1 MQNKLF
7 VFLLLLYNFTG
18 YSQGEFNN
26 WYFGWHA
33 GMTFNTGPPISL
45 PTSPIAQSTLVSG
58 FSISDSA
65 GNFLFCSEGK
75 KIYDKFLNVTPNG
88 AGLLGGGSDCQS
100 AIALQLPGNSRIYYI
115 VTAGH
120 DPGPFGPVIGLYYS
134 VFNMDLNGGLG
145 DIVPGMKNIALPYG
159 DSVVDQLTATRHANN
174 RDYWIVVLNHAKT
187 NNYLAYRLTASGIDP
202 TPVISP
208 TNFKTKMGFRSNCG
222 YLKISFDGRHL
233 VCSDSMHEV
242 CTFNTTTGIVT
253 PRFTF
258 SVNYPGLTHILRST
272 EFSINSRFL
281 YISGGANLP
290 FNTPL
295 FQYDMNA
302 PDSLSFMQSQ
312 YLLGYGAGGNI
323 QSGPDGKI
331 YIGNYTPFG
340 DSVHV
345 IKFPSLPGSSCS
357 YEKNFVSLE
366 NTHNFCFPQFVQRYK
381 AYIHKIG
388 TCQNASI
395 KFTTDIWPPAD
406 SIRWNFGDPA
416 SGAANLSVIANPSH
430 VYSAT
435 GTYTVELYVRHND
448 NRTDTT
454 WKTITIQEAPTPAL
468 GPDQNIC
475 TGQTATF
482 DAGACTGCTYEWKDL
497 TSGLVIGANQ
507 TYTTGTPGVY
517 GVIVT
522 GPNGCSGRDT
532 VQLSIAPTA
541 VMSVTVTGP
550 PGTICSGAA
559 VLFTATAV
567 NGGTSP
573 AYQWKVNGINVPGAT
588 NATCSYTP
596 ANGDQ
601 IACEV
606 TSSDPCVGNSPATS
620 PPVSITVYPL
630 PTVAAVADPST
641 SICSGN
647 SVTLTGS
654 GAAGYV
660 WSNGI
665 ANGIPFVPA
674 STATYTVTGS
684 DAFGCSNTAQI
695 VVTVNQL
702 PNVIA
707 NASSS
712 SVCAGSPVILTG
724 SGAVTYVWNNG
735 VMNGIPFIPLASQ
748 TYTVTGTDE
757 NGCSNTAQITVV
769 VVPAVAVGLSINASA
784 NPLCTG
790 SSVTFTAT
798 PVNGGTS
805 PAYQWKV
812 NGVNASGATNSGYS
826 YLPVNGDVV
835 TCSLNASASC
845 VTGNPAISNAITMIV
860 NNNLPAGVSIVASA
874 NPFCPGSSVTFT
886 ATPVNGGS
894 SPAFQWKVNGINAAG
909 GNASAYTYSPANSD
923 VVTCVMNSNLT
934 CVTANPATSPSI
946 TLTVRD
952 APNVIFSRCF
962 DTITTVSAKPFRLK
976 GGLPL
981 GGTYSGPGVNST
993 TGIFTPSVAGPGT
1006 HTITYIYTNTYGCSS
1021 ISHSLIHSFTQS
1033 LIPCGSALTDIR
1045 DGKVYPTVQI
1055 GSQCWMQKNLDYGTA
1070 IPSTN
1075 PQTENCIPEKY
1086 NCPLSI
1092 VNCQLSLYQWD
1103 ELMRYETAPSAQG
1116 LCPPGWHIP
1125 ASAEW
1130 SALINWLGG
1139 AATAGSAMKDP
1150 FAAGGFH
1157 SEQTGF
1163 LYLNYRW
1170 AFFDDSYAGAMYWT
1184 STPSGSDRAMARGLN
1199 EINHSVSLYPAARAN
1214 AFGVRC
1220 VKDAN

>member
-1 MQNKLF
+1 
-7 VFLLLLYNFTG
+7 
-18 YSQGEFNN
+18 
-26 WYFGWHA
+26 
-33 GMTFNTGPPISL
+33 
-45 PTSPIAQSTLVSG
+45 
-58 FSISDSA
+58 
-65 GNFLFCSEGK
+65 
-75 KIYDKFLNVTPNG
+75 
-88 AGLLGGGSDCQS
+88 
-100 AIALQLPGNSRIYYI
+100 
-115 VTAGH
+115 
-120 DPGPFGPVIGLYYS
+120 
-134 VFNMDLNGGLG
+134 
-145 DIVPGMKNIALPYG
+145 
-159 DSVVDQLTATRHANN
+159 
-174 RDYWIVVLNHAKT
+174 
-187 NNYLAYRLTASGIDP
+187 
-202 TPVISP
+202 
-208 TNFKTKMGFRSNCG
+208 MG
-222 YLKISFDGRHL
+222 
-233 VCSDSMHEV
+233 
-242 CTFNTTTGIVT
+242 
-253 PRFTF
+253 
-258 SVNYPGLTHILRST
+258 
-272 EFSINSRFL
+272 
-281 YISGGANLP
+281 
-290 FNTPL
+290 
-295 FQYDMNA
+295 
-302 PDSLSFMQSQ
+302 
-312 YLLGYGAGGNI
+312 
-323 QSGPDGKI
+323 
-331 YIGNYTPFG
+331 
-340 DSVHV
+340 
-345 IKFPSLPGSSCS
+345 
-357 YEKNFVSLE
+357 

-381 AYIHKIG
+381 AYIHQIG
-388 TCQNASI
+388 TCQNTSI

-430 VYSAT
+430 VYSAA

-454 WKTITIQEAPTPAL
+454 WKNITIQEAPTPTL

-482 DAGACTGCTYEWKDL
+482 DAGACAGCTYEWKNI
-497 TSGLVIGANQ
+497 TSGLVIGTNQ

-541 VMSVTVTGP
+541 VMSVTVAGT

-559 VLFTATAV
+559 ALFTATAV

-573 AYQWKVNGINVPGAT
+573 AYQWKVNGINIPGAT

-660 WSNGI
+660 WSNGV

-695 VVTVNQL
+695 VVTVNPL

-735 VMNGIPFIPLASQ
+735 VMNGIPIIPLASQ

-790 SSVTFTAT
+790 SPVTFTAT
-798 PVNGGTS
+798 PVNGGS
-805 PAYQWKV
+805 LPAYQWKV

-962 DTITTVSAKPFRLK
+962 DTVTFVNAQPFRLT
-976 GGLPL
+976 GGLPI
-981 GGTYSGPGVNST
+981 GGVYTGQGVNSSS
-993 TGIFTPSVAGPGT
+993 GIFTPSVAGTGIK
-1006 HTITYIYTNTYGCSS
+1006 TITYAYSNFYSCMASKTATILVKPSPV
-1021 ISHSLIHSFTQS
+1021 FT
-1033 LIPCGSALTDIR
+1033 CGSTFTDPRDNKTYSSALF
-1045 DGKVYPTVQI
+1045 
-1055 GSQCWMQKNLDYGTA
+1055 GSQCWMAVNLDHGTTISEFTA
-1070 IPSTN
+1070 
-1075 PQTENCIPEKY
+1075 QTDNCIPEKY
-1086 NCPLSI
+1086 IRNASFAYSSC
-1092 VNCQLSLYQWD
+1092 YQWD

-1130 SALINWLGG
+1130 SALISYLGG

-1170 AFFDDSYAGAMYWT
+1170 AFFDDIYAGAMYWT
-1184 STPSGSDRAMARGLN
+1184 STPSGSDRAVARGLN
-1199 EINHSVSLYPAARAN
+1199 ETNHSVSLYPAARAN

-1220 VKDAN
+1220 VKDVN

>member
-1 MQNKLF
+1 MLNGSGLFSDGYPQRVLTIKTIGQNNLYY
-7 VFLLLLYNFTG
+7 VFT
-18 YSQGEFNN
+18 
-26 WYFGWHA
+26 
-33 GMTFNTGPPISL
+33 T
-45 PTSPIAQSTLVSG
+45 
-58 FSISDSA
+58 
-65 GNFLFCSEGK
+65 
-75 KIYDKFLNVTPNG
+75 
-88 AGLLGGGSDCQS
+88 
-100 AIALQLPGNSRIYYI
+100 
-115 VTAGH
+115 
-120 DPGPFGPVIGLYYS
+120 GLYGFIPSMQGLFYT
-134 VFNMDLNGGLG
+134 VVDMNLDGGLG
-145 DIVPGMKNIALPYG
+145 GIPNGMKNIRVTGGEDVTNWMTGTRHRNNKDAWLLVR
-159 DSVVDQLTATRHANN
+159 SVVSNDF
-174 RDYWIVVLNHAKT
+174 
-187 NNYLAYRLTASGIDP
+187 LAYKVTSSGVSSI
-202 TPVISP
+202 PVISP
-208 TNFKTKMGFRSNCG
+208 ST
-222 YLKISFDGRHL
+222 
-233 VCSDSMHEV
+233 V
-242 CTFNTTTGIVT
+242 TTTITGSQNFGGEIRVSPDGKVLLAT
-253 PRFTF
+253 
-258 SVNYPGLTHILRST
+258 YPIDTVT
-272 EFSINSRFL
+272 EFCS
-281 YISGGANLP
+281 
-290 FNTPL
+290 FNNENGTITPL
-295 FQYDMNA
+295 FKFRTNYRNENFTVENVEFSLKSNYLYLSAVWPLAYIPSIPMSILVQYNITLF
-302 PDSLSFMQSQ
+302 DSLSFKNSEVIIDSTFTSNC
-312 YLLGYGAGGNI
+312 GGL
-323 QSGPDGKI
+323 QGSSDGKI
-331 YIGNYTPFG
+331 FISRFPIDSIAIINNPDMPGIQCNFQKNAIGLLGNCTW
-340 DSVHV
+340 D
-345 IKFPSLPGSSCS
+345 LPHFIQ
-357 YEKNFVSLE
+357 N
-366 NTHNFCFPQFVQRYK
+366 YK
-381 AYIHKIG
+381 AYFQYSNN
-388 TCQNASI
+388 CQSNQI
-395 KFTTDIWPPAD
+395 QFTSDIWPPAD

-430 VYSAT
+430 IYSAA

-482 DAGACTGCTYEWKDL
+482 DAGACAGCTYEWKDI

-541 VMSVTVTGP
+541 VMSVTVAGP

-559 VLFTATAV
+559 ALFTTTAV
-567 NGGTSP
+567 NGGTTP

-660 WSNGI
+660 WSNGVV
-665 ANGIPFVPA
+665 NGIPFVPA

-695 VVTVNQL
+695 VVTVNLL
-702 PNVIA
+702 PNVVA

-798 PVNGGTS
+798 PVNGGSS
-805 PAYQWKV
+805 PAFQWKV

-894 SPAFQWKVNGINAAG
+894 SPAFQWKVNGVNAAG
-909 GNASAYTYSPANSD
+909 GNASAYTYSPVNSD

-962 DTITTVSAKPFRLK
+962 DTVTFVNAQPFRLT
-976 GGLPL
+976 GGLPI
-981 GGTYSGPGVNST
+981 GGVYTGQGVNSSS
-993 TGIFTPSVAGPGT
+993 GIFTPSVAGTGIK
-1006 HTITYIYTNTYGCSS
+1006 TITYAYSNFYFCMASKTATILVKPSPV
-1021 ISHSLIHSFTQS
+1021 FT
-1033 LIPCGSALTDIR
+1033 CGSTFTDPRDNKTYSSALF
-1045 DGKVYPTVQI
+1045 
-1055 GSQCWMQKNLDYGTA
+1055 GSQCWMAVNLDHGTTISEFTA
-1070 IPSTN
+1070 
-1075 PQTENCIPEKY
+1075 QTDNCIPEKY
-1086 NCPLSI
+1086 IRNTSFAYSSC
-1092 VNCQLSLYQWD
+1092 YQWD

-1130 SALINWLGG
+1130 SALISWLGG

-1170 AFFDDSYAGAMYWT
+1170 AFFDGIYAGAMYWT
-1184 STPSGSDRAMARGLN
+1184 STPSGSDRAVARGLN
-1199 EINHSVSLYPAARAN
+1199 ETNHSVSLYPAARAN